1 VWSAVSARQPQTRL
15 PSETGLGCAPRWNPH
30 STLTTH
36 ALYGTLLGNHPSWG
50 GNPVPNILALIPAY
64 NEETHVAQVVRK
76 SKQYLPVLVVDDG
89 STDHTAARAEEAGA
103 IVLRQ
108 TPNHDAVITLD
119 ADEQHDPD
127 EIPLFLDAYAE
138 RGSDLII
145 GARRFRYMP
154 IVRRTSNSIGTL
166 LFSWAIGE
174 HMPDNQSGYRLVS
187 RRLMEA
193 TTESREMG
201 FHFEVEQIVTCV
213 INGFRL
219 DWVPIRTIYAGE
231 TSHVRPLEHVPNF
244 FRLVWQ
250 TRQRIRQH
258 RRAHST

>member
-1 VWSAVSARQPQTRL
+1 LAQI
-15 PSETGLGCAPRWNPH
+15 LG
-30 STLTTH
+30 
-36 ALYGTLLGNHPSWG
+36 
-50 GNPVPNILALIPAY
+50 LIPAY
-64 NEETHVAQVVRK
+64 NEESHVAQVVLK

-89 STDHTAARAEEAGA
+89 STDSTAAQAEQAGA

-108 TPNHDAVITLD
+108 IPNQGKGAALRAGFRYALDEGYDAVITLD
-119 ADEQHDPD
+119 ADEQHDPH
-127 EIPLFLDAYAE
+127 EIPTFLEAHEA
-138 RGSDLII
+138 RQGDLII
-145 GARRFRYMP
+145 GAREFKHMP
-154 IVRRTSNSIGTL
+154 IVRRTSNSIGTI

-174 HMPDNQSGYRLVS
+174 YMPDNQSGYRLVS
-187 RRLMEA
+187 RRLIEA

-213 INGFRL
+213 IQGYRL

-250 TRQRIRQH
+250 TRQRIRQYQ
-258 RRAHST
+258 RAHPT

>member
-1 VWSAVSARQPQTRL
+1 LAQ
-15 PSETGLGCAPRWNPH
+15 
-30 STLTTH
+30 
-36 ALYGTLLGNHPSWG
+36 
-50 GNPVPNILALIPAY
+50 ILALIPAY
-64 NEETHVAQVVRK
+64 NEETHVAQVVLN

-89 STDHTAARAEEAGA
+89 STDGTAARAAKAGA
-103 IVLRQ
+103 VVLRQ
-108 TPNHDAVITLD
+108 TPNQGKGAALCAGFRYALDEGCDGVITLD

-127 EIPLFLDAYAE
+127 EIPTFLEAYEE
-138 RGSDLII
+138 RQGDLII
-145 GARRFRYMP
+145 GAREFRHMP
-154 IVRRTSNSIGTL
+154 IVRRTSNSIGTV

-174 HMPDNQSGYRLVS
+174 HVPDNQSGYRLVS

-213 INGFRL
+213 IRGYRL

-258 RRAHST
+258 QRAHST

>member
-1 VWSAVSARQPQTRL
+1 LAQIV
-15 PSETGLGCAPRWNPH
+15 
-30 STLTTH
+30 
-36 ALYGTLLGNHPSWG
+36 
-50 GNPVPNILALIPAY
+50 ALIPAY
-64 NEETHVAQVVRK
+64 NEETHVAQVVLK
-76 SKQYLPVLVVDDG
+76 SKQYLPVLIVDDG
-89 STDHTAARAEEAGA
+89 STDGTAARAEQAGA
-103 IVLRQ
+103 VVLRQ
-108 TPNHDAVITLD
+108 TPNQGKGAALRVGFRYALGKGYDAIITLD

-127 EIPLFLDAYAE
+127 EIPTFLEAYE
-138 RGSDLII
+138 EHQGDLII
-145 GARRFRYMP
+145 GAREFRRMP
-154 IVRRTSNSIGTL
+154 IVRRTSNSIGTI

-174 HMPDNQSGYRLVS
+174 YMPDNQSGYRLVS

-213 INGFRL
+213 IKGYRL

-258 RRAHST
+258 QRAHST

>member
-1 VWSAVSARQPQTRL
+1 VAQ
-15 PSETGLGCAPRWNPH
+15 
-30 STLTTH
+30 
-36 ALYGTLLGNHPSWG
+36 
-50 GNPVPNILALIPAY
+50 ILALVPAY
-64 NEETHVAQVVRK
+64 NEQGHVAQVVLGAR
-76 SKQYLPVLVVDDG
+76 QHLPVLVVDDG
-89 STDHTAARAEEAGA
+89 STDETALRAEQAGA
-103 IVLRQ
+103 VVLRQ
-108 TPNHDAVITLD
+108 SPNQGKGAALRAGFCRALEGGYDAAVTLD

-127 EIPLFLDAYAE
+127 EIPRFLDAYQE
-138 RGSDLII
+138 RQGDLII
-145 GARRFRYMP
+145 GARTFRQMP
-154 IVRRTSNSIGTL
+154 IVRRISNSIGTV

-193 TTESREMG
+193 TTESNEMG

-213 INGFRL
+213 VRGYRL

-250 TRQRIRQH
+250 TRQRIRKH
-258 RRAHST
+258 RQAQVELV

>member
-1 VWSAVSARQPQTRL
+1 VAK
-15 PSETGLGCAPRWNPH
+15 
-30 STLTTH
+30 
-36 ALYGTLLGNHPSWG
+36 
-50 GNPVPNILALIPAY
+50 ILALIPAY
-64 NEETHVAQVVRK
+64 NEETHVAEVVLK
-76 SKQYLPVLVVDDG
+76 SRQYLPALVVDDG
-89 STDHTAARAEEAGA
+89 STDATPARAEEAGA

-108 TPNHDAVITLD
+108 RPNQGKGAALRAGFRYALEGGHDAVITLD

-127 EIPLFLDAYAE
+127 EIPTFLEAYAS
-138 RGSDLII
+138 RHGDLII
-145 GARRFRYMP
+145 GARRFRHMP
-154 IVRRTSNSIGTL
+154 IVRRTSNSIGTI

-193 TTESREMG
+193 TTGSQEMG

-213 INGFRL
+213 VSGFRL

-250 TRQRIRQH
+250 TRRRIRQH
-258 RRAHST
+258 RRTHSA

>member
-1 VWSAVSARQPQTRL
+1 MPK
-15 PSETGLGCAPRWNPH
+15 
-30 STLTTH
+30 
-36 ALYGTLLGNHPSWG
+36 
-50 GNPVPNILALIPAY
+50 ILALIPAY
-64 NEETHVAQVVRK
+64 NEETHVAHVVQK
-76 SKQYLPVLVVDDG
+76 STHYLPVLVVDDG

-108 TPNHDAVITLD
+108 SRNQGKGAALRAGFQYALDQDCDAAITLD

-127 EIPLFLDAYAE
+127 EIPIFLEAYAE
-138 RGSDLII
+138 RQGDLII
-145 GARRFRYMP
+145 GAREFRHMP
-154 IVRRTSNSIGTL
+154 IVRRSSNSIGTV

-174 HMPDNQSGYRLVS
+174 YMPDNQSGYRLVS

-193 TTESREMG
+193 TTGSREMG

-250 TRQRIRQH
+250 TRRRIRQH
-258 RRAHST
+258 RRANST

>member
-1 VWSAVSARQPQTRL
+1 MPD
-15 PSETGLGCAPRWNPH
+15 
-30 STLTTH
+30 
-36 ALYGTLLGNHPSWG
+36 
-50 GNPVPNILALIPAY
+50 ILALIPAY

-76 SKQYLPVLVVDDG
+76 SKEYLPVLVVDDG
-89 STDHTAARAEEAGA
+89 STDATAARAEEASA
-103 IVLRQ
+103 TVLRQ
-108 TPNHDAVITLD
+108 RPNQGKGAALRAGFQYALAQGYDAAITLD

-127 EIPLFLDAYAE
+127 EIPIFLQAYAE
-138 RGSDLII
+138 RQGDLII
-145 GARRFRYMP
+145 GARQFKHMP
-154 IVRRTSNSIGTL
+154 IVRRTSNSIGTW

-174 HMPDNQSGYRLVS
+174 YMPDNQSGYRLVS

-250 TRQRIRQH
+250 TRRRIREH
-258 RRAHST
+258 RRAQST

>member
-1 VWSAVSARQPQTRL
+1 M
-15 PSETGLGCAPRWNPH
+15 
-30 STLTTH
+30 
-36 ALYGTLLGNHPSWG
+36 
-50 GNPVPNILALIPAY
+50 PNILALIPAY

-108 TPNHDAVITLD
+108 TPNQGKGAALRAGFQYALDQAYDAVITLD